1 MQFCRL
7 AVSNST
13 LKCRHQK
20 QWDGNVLLA
29 QEDQTFD
36 PRSLL
41 TDRRKHTHMGDASL
55 LYSKATI

>member
-13 LKCRHQK
+13 LKRRHQK
-20 QWDGNVLLA
+20 QRDGNVLLA
-29 QEDQTFD
+29 QAFD

-55 LYSKATI
+55 LYSKAAV